1 MAVEMYW
8 RDEKVEVWKGDSLEL
23 VRGLADRRF
32 DAVVTDPPYS
42 SGGMFRSDRAQK
54 TGSKYVLSK
63 KNSRREYPE
72 FEGDNRDQRGLLAWS
87 GLWLTECWR
96 VTRPGGCL
104 LCFCDWR
111 NIPVMS
117 DAIQCGGW
125 VWRGVVPW
133 DKTEGARPQKGWF
146 RAQAEYV
153 LTATRGGI
161 GREQSRNGPCLPGVF
176 RENVDSANKLHMTG
190 KPVRLMR
197 SLMEVV
203 RPGGEVL
210 DPFAGSGTTALA
222 AKETGRRCVTC
233 DNSAEN
239 LALIPPR
246 MARAKA
252 REDAVQD
259 GLALGV

>member
-8 RDEKVEVWKGDSLEL
+8 RDEAVEVWQGDALEL
-23 VRGLADRRF
+23 LRGLDEKRF

-42 SGGMFRSDRAQK
+42 SGGMYRSDRAQK
-54 TGSKYVLSK
+54 TSAKYVLSK
-63 KNSRREYPE
+63 KNSQREYPE
-72 FEGDNRDQRGLLAWS
+72 FEGDNRDQRGLLVWAS
-87 GLWLTECWR
+87 MWLTECWR
-96 VTRPGGCL
+96 VTKPGGAL

-161 GREQSRNGPCLPGVF
+161 GKEQARTGPCLPGVF

-190 KPVRLMR
+190 KPIRLMR
-197 SLMEVV
+197 DLLEVV
-203 RPGGEVL
+203 IPGGEVL

-222 AKETGRRCVTC
+222 AKQTGRRCVTC
-233 DNSAEN
+233 DNSPGN
-239 LALIPPR
+239 LELIPGR
-246 MARAKA
+246 MERARAYA
-252 REDAVQD
+252 GTVEDLLP
-259 GLALGV
+259 GL